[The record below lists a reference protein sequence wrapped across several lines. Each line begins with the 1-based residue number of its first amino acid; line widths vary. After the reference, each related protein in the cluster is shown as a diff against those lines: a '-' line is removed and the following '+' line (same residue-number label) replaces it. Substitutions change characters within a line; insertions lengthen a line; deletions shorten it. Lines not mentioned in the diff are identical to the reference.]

1 MQREI
6 IRMESEINNFRQRQV
21 YNTQLTA
28 SNIQRSQVEESSN
41 RYGKYL
47 EEKVKDLETEIKVA
61 SEK

>member
-1 MQREI
+1 
-6 IRMESEINNFRQRQV
+6 MESEINNFRQRQV